1 MKMLFD
7 LHTHTISSGHAY
19 STLQENAARA
29 AEMGLEILGMSDHA
43 PKMPGSTIPYFFGNL
58 KIIPEYISGVKI
70 LKGCELNIMSIDGS
84 VDLYGDILEGLE
96 YTIASL
102 HPPCIAP
109 SENPSDNTEALI
121 NTMNNPKVNIIGH
134 PGDPRYLIDVK
145 KVVDCAIK
153 TNTLLEVNNASLRP
167 GGTREGGEK
176 IVREIVLECKRRDYP
191 VIFGSDAHI
200 SFEIGDYGYI
210 YENLKSIEL
219 PEELIVNT
227 SVENLKKFIKII

>member
-29 AEMGLEILGMSDHA
+29 AELGLEVLGMSDHA

-58 KIIPEYISGVKI
+58 KIIPEKISGVRI
-70 LKGCELNIMSIDGS
+70 LKGCELNIMGIDGS
-84 VDLYGDILEGLE
+84 VDLYGSILEGLE

-109 SENPSDNTEALI
+109 SENINDNTEALI
-121 NTMNNPKVNIIGH
+121 NVMNNPKVNIIGH
-134 PGDPRYLIDVK
+134 PGDPRYPIDVK
-145 KVVDCAIK
+145 KVVDCAIS
-153 TNTLLEVNNASLRP
+153 TNTLLEINNASLRP
-167 GGTREGGEK
+167 GGAREGGEETVRQ
-176 IVREIVLECKRRDYP
+176 IVRECKRRDYP

-200 SFEIGDYGYI
+200 SFEIGDYSYI
-210 YENLKSIEL
+210 YNTLKDIYL
-219 PEELIVNT
+219 PEELILNT
-227 SVENLKKFIKII
+227 SYENLKKFGIIK